1 MASEHR
7 GHREF
12 TEPGLVSSGTSRI
25 RAVKKLKSLAKAV
38 TITAALTSALGA
50 SAADARPHHR
60 STYSGRSY
68 YSHVPQYRYCRHS
81 SGQTG
86 LIAGGIGGALV
97 GRSIVGHGLLGTIA
111 GAAGGAL
118 AGRAIDR
125 TLTASQRCY
134 YR

>member
-1 MASEHR
+1 MR
-7 GHREF
+7 
-12 TEPGLVSSGTSRI
+12 
-25 RAVKKLKSLAKAV
+25 KLKNVLKAL
-38 TITAALTSALGA
+38 TITAAFTGVLGA
-50 SAADARPHHR
+50 PAAEARPHHR
-60 STYSGRSY
+60 STYTGRTY
-68 YSHVPQYRYCRHS
+68 YSRAPQYRYCRHS

-86 LIAGGIGGALV
+86 LIAGGVGGALL

-125 TLTASQRCY
+125 TLTAPQRCY